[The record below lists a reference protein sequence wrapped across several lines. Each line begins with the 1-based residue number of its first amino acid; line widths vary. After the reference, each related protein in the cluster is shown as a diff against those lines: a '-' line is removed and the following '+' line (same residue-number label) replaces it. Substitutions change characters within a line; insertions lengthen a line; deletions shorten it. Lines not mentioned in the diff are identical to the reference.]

1 MQHILV
7 ATDDRAAVR
16 AIARG
21 FSAQVELTEVRN
33 PDDLK
38 TALTRRPPD
47 VMFADIAWV
56 DQSGERSFES
66 IRTALRSLWAIAPNL
81 EVIILTPQENIR
93 EAVKSVRAGADN
105 YLTYPVSPEE
115 AGYVL
120 ESLRES
126 RMMQTEL
133 EYLRSADAGIAGG
146 AGALNGPLQQ
156 VRSPVMQS
164 VFEQVRR
171 VAQAN
176 TTVLLQGET
185 GTGKGVLA
193 KLIHAQSNR
202 AAGPF
207 MAVHCGAIPETL
219 VESELFGHE
228 KGAFTG
234 ANRRKAGRFEVA
246 AKGTIFL
253 DEIGTISPPTQVR
266 LLQVL
271 QDRLFQRVGGV
282 VDIPMEA
289 RIVAASNGD
298 LEDMVRRGEFRA
310 DLLFRLNVFPI
321 RVPALRERREDIPL
335 LAELFLQRMRQ
346 QYMKKID
353 GIHPEVLTAFLSY
366 PWPGNIR
373 ELENLMERAYI
384 LETSHMLSPGSF
396 PPELFVGGAPLANV
410 SLDLSLPLAE
420 VRNQAKEQAQRRYIE
435 EMLADCRGRVTLTAQ
450 RAGISSRQLRK
461 LMGRYGIDKAS
472 YKPAKSGTKG
482 ASL

>member
-7 ATDDRAAVR
+7 ATDNQAAAKAISRSFSTQVQLSVVR
-16 AIARG
+16 HPD
-21 FSAQVELTEVRN
+21 ELK
-33 PDDLK
+33 P
-38 TALTRRPPD
+38 ALGKRTHD
-47 VMFADIAWV
+47 VIFADIAWL
-56 DQSGERSFES
+56 DPSPERSFES
-66 IRTALRSLWAIAPNL
+66 IRTALRALWAIAPNL

-115 AGYVL
+115 AAYVL

-126 RMMQTEL
+126 HMMQTEL
-133 EYLRSADAGIAGG
+133 EYLRSADSGSSLA
-146 AGALNGPLQQ
+146 PLQQ
-156 VRSPVMQS
+156 VASPVMQA
-164 VFEQVRR
+164 VFDKVRR

-202 AAGPF
+202 ASGPF
-207 MAVHCGAIPETL
+207 MGVHCGAIPETL

-253 DEIGTISPPTQVR
+253 DEVGTISQPTQVR

-271 QDRLFQRVGGV
+271 QDKVFQRVGGV
-282 VDIPMEA
+282 ADIPMEA
-289 RIVAASNGD
+289 RIIAASNVD

-321 RVPALRERREDIPL
+321 RVPSLRDRREDIPL
-335 LAELFLQRMRQ
+335 LAEMFLQRLRQ
-346 QYMKKID
+346 QHMKKID
-353 GIHPEVLTAFLSY
+353 GIHPEVLEAFSRY

-373 ELENLMERAYI
+373 ELENLLERAYI
-384 LETSHMLSPGSF
+384 LETSHMLSPDNF
-396 PPELFVGGAPLANV
+396 PPDLFVGGAPLANV
-410 SLDLSLPLAE
+410 SLDLSLPLSE
-420 VRNQAKEQAQRRYIE
+420 VRDRAKEHAQRRYIE
-435 EMLADCRGRVTLTAQ
+435 EMLAACRGRVTLTAE
-450 RAGISSRQLRK
+450 RAGISTRQLRK
-461 LMGRYGIDKAS
+461 LLGRYGIDKS
-472 YKPAKSGTKG
+472 HYKPAKSGTKN

>member
-7 ATDDRAAVR
+7 ATDDQAAIKAIVR
-16 AIARG
+16 S
-21 FSAQVELTEVRN
+21 FSSQAELSVVRH

-38 TALTRRPPD
+38 AALAKRSHD
-47 VMFADIAWV
+47 AIFADIGWV
-56 DQSGERSFES
+56 DRSAERSFDT
-66 IRTALRSLWAIAPNL
+66 IRSALRGLWTVAPNL
-81 EVIILTPQENIR
+81 EVIILTAQENIR

-105 YLTYPVSPEE
+105 YLTYPVSVEE
-115 AGYVL
+115 ASYVL

-133 EYLRSADAGIAGG
+133 EYLRSADTDASVA
-146 AGALNGPLQQ
+146 PLQQ
-156 VRSPVMQS
+156 VKSPVMQA
-164 VFEQVRR
+164 VFDKVRR

-202 AAGPF
+202 ASGPF
-207 MAVHCGAIPETL
+207 MGVHCGAIPETL

-234 ANRRKAGRFEVA
+234 ASKRKPGRFEVA

-253 DEIGTISPPTQVR
+253 DEVGTISSPTQVR

-271 QDRLFQRVGGV
+271 QDKVFQRVGGV
-282 VDIPMEA
+282 ADIPMEA
-289 RIVAASNGD
+289 RIVAASNVD
-298 LEDMVRRGEFRA
+298 LEELVRRGEFRA

-321 RVPALRERREDIPL
+321 KVPALRDRREDIPL
-335 LAELFLQRMRQ
+335 LAEMFLQRLRQ
-346 QYMKKID
+346 QFLKKIQ
-353 GIHPEVLTAFLSY
+353 GIHPEVLDAFASY

-384 LETSHMLSPGSF
+384 LETSHMLSPDNF
-396 PPELFVGGAPLANV
+396 PPDLFVGGAPLANV
-410 SLDLSLPLAE
+410 SLDLSLPLSE
-420 VRNQAKEQAQRRYIE
+420 VRNQAKEHAQRRYIE
-435 EMLADCRGRVTLTAQ
+435 ELLAECRGKVSVTAE
-450 RAGISSRQLRK
+450 RAGITTRQLRK
-461 LMGRYGIDKAS
+461 LLCRYGIDKS
-472 YKPAKSGTKG
+472 CYKPAKNGTKN
-482 ASL
+482 AAL

>member
-7 ATDDRAAVR
+7 ATDDQAATKAIVR
-16 AIARG
+16 S
-21 FSAQVELTEVRN
+21 FSSQAETSVVRH

-38 TALTRRPPD
+38 PALAKRPYD
-47 VMFADIAWV
+47 VIFADMAWI
-56 DQSGERSFES
+56 DRSPERSFDT
-66 IRTALRSLWAIAPNL
+66 IRTALRSLWAMAPNL
-81 EVIILTPQENIR
+81 EIIVLTAQENIR

-105 YLTYPVSPEE
+105 YLTYPVTAEE
-115 AGYVL
+115 ASYVL

-133 EYLRSADAGIAGG
+133 EYLRSADHSS
-146 AGALNGPLQQ
+146 ALIPLQQ
-156 VRSPVMQS
+156 VKSPVMQA
-164 VFEQVRR
+164 VFDKVRR

-176 TTVLLQGET
+176 TTVLLTGET

-202 AAGPF
+202 ASGPF
-207 MAVHCGAIPETL
+207 MGVHCGAIPETL

-234 ANRRKAGRFEVA
+234 ASKRKPGRFEVA

-253 DEIGTISPPTQVR
+253 DEIGTISQPTQVR

-271 QDRLFQRVGGV
+271 QDKVFQRVGGV

-289 RIVAASNGD
+289 RIVAASNVD
-298 LEDMVRRGEFRA
+298 LEELVRKGEFRA

-321 RVPALRERREDIPL
+321 CVPSLRDRREDIPM
-335 LAELFLQRMRQ
+335 LAEIFLQRLRQ
-346 QYMKKID
+346 QYMKKIE
-353 GIHPEVLTAFLSY
+353 GLHPDVLDAFQSY

-384 LETSHMLSPGSF
+384 LETSHMLSPDNF
-396 PPELFVGGAPLANV
+396 PPDLFVGGAPLANV
-410 SLDLSLPLAE
+410 SLDLSLPLSE
-420 VRNQAKEQAQRRYIE
+420 VRNQAKEHAQRRYIE
-435 EMLADCRGRVTLTAQ
+435 ELIAECRGKVNLTAE
-450 RAGISSRQLRK
+450 RAGITTRQLRK
-461 LMGRYGIDKAS
+461 LLCRYGIDKS
-472 YKPAKSGTKG
+472 RYKPVKNGIKS
-482 ASL
+482 ADI

>member
-7 ATDDRAAVR
+7 ATDDQAASKAIVR
-16 AIARG
+16 S
-21 FSAQVELTEVRN
+21 FSSQAETSVVRQ

-38 TALTRRPPD
+38 PALAKRPYD
-47 VMFADIAWV
+47 VIFADIAWI
-56 DQSGERSFES
+56 DRSPERSFDT
-66 IRTALRSLWAIAPNL
+66 IRTALRSLWAMAPNL
-81 EVIILTPQENIR
+81 EIIVLTAQENIR

-105 YLTYPVSPEE
+105 YLTYPVTAEE
-115 AGYVL
+115 ASYVL

-133 EYLRSADAGIAGG
+133 EYLRSAEHSS
-146 AGALNGPLQQ
+146 ALIPLQQ
-156 VRSPVMQS
+156 VKSPVMQA
-164 VFEQVRR
+164 VFDKVRR

-176 TTVLLQGET
+176 TTVLLTGET

-202 AAGPF
+202 ASGPF
-207 MAVHCGAIPETL
+207 MGVHCGAIPETL

-234 ANRRKAGRFEVA
+234 ASKRKPGRFEVA

-253 DEIGTISPPTQVR
+253 DEIGTISQPTQVR

-271 QDRLFQRVGGV
+271 QDKVFQRVGGV

-289 RIVAASNGD
+289 RIVAASNVD
-298 LEDMVRRGEFRA
+298 LEELVRKGEFRA

-321 RVPALRERREDIPL
+321 RVPSLRDRREDIPL
-335 LAELFLQRMRQ
+335 LAEMFLQRLRQ
-346 QYMKKID
+346 QYMKKIE
-353 GIHPEVLTAFLSY
+353 GLHPDVLAAFQSY

-384 LETSHMLSPGSF
+384 LETSHMLSPDNF
-396 PPELFVGGAPLANV
+396 PPDLFVGGAPLANV
-410 SLDLSLPLAE
+410 SLDLSLPLSE
-420 VRNQAKEQAQRRYIE
+420 VRNQAKEHAQRRYIE
-435 EMLADCRGRVTLTAQ
+435 ELIAECRGKVNLTAE
-450 RAGISSRQLRK
+450 RAGITTRQLRK
-461 LMGRYGIDKAS
+461 LLCRYGIDKS
-472 YKPAKSGTKG
+472 RYKPVKSGIKG
-482 ASL
+482 TDI

>member
-7 ATDDRAAVR
+7 ATDDQAASKAIVR
-16 AIARG
+16 S
-21 FSAQVELTEVRN
+21 FSSQAELSVVRQ

-38 TALTRRPPD
+38 PALAKRPYD
-47 VMFADIAWV
+47 VIFADLSWI
-56 DQSGERSFES
+56 DRSPERSFDT
-66 IRTALRSLWAIAPNL
+66 IRTALRSLWAMVPNL
-81 EVIILTPQENIR
+81 EIIVLTAQENIR

-105 YLTYPVSPEE
+105 YLTYPVTAEE
-115 AGYVL
+115 AAYVL

-133 EYLRSADAGIAGG
+133 EYLRSADNSPTLI
-146 AGALNGPLQQ
+146 PLQQ
-156 VRSPVMQS
+156 VKSPVMQA
-164 VFEQVRR
+164 VFDKVRR

-176 TTVLLQGET
+176 TTVLLTGET

-202 AAGPF
+202 ASGPF
-207 MAVHCGAIPETL
+207 MGVHCGAIPETL

-234 ANRRKAGRFEVA
+234 ANKRKAGRFEVA

-253 DEIGTISPPTQVR
+253 DEIGTISQSTQVR

-271 QDRLFQRVGGV
+271 QDKVFQRVGGV

-289 RIVAASNGD
+289 RIVAASNVD
-298 LEDMVRRGEFRA
+298 LEELVRKGEFRA

-321 RVPALRERREDIPL
+321 EVPALRDRREDIPL
-335 LAELFLQRMRQ
+335 LAEMFLQRLRQ
-346 QYMKKID
+346 QHMKKIE
-353 GIHPEVLTAFLSY
+353 GIHPDVVAAFKSY

-384 LETSHMLSPGSF
+384 LETTHMLSPDNF
-396 PPELFVGGAPLANV
+396 PPDLFVGGAPLANV
-410 SLDLSLPLAE
+410 SLDLSLPLSE
-420 VRNQAKEQAQRRYIE
+420 VRNQAKEHAQRRYIE
-435 EMLADCRGRVTLTAQ
+435 ELIAECRGKVNLTAE
-450 RAGISSRQLRK
+450 RAGITTRQLRK
-461 LMGRYGIDKAS
+461 LLSRYGIDKS
-472 YKPAKSGTKG
+472 RYKPAKSGIRS
-482 ASL
+482 ADL